1 TVFLLSA
8 ASRTSLDV
16 TAIQARLN
24 EIGNS
29 VLAGG
34 DGSLVKV
41 HVHNERPD
49 EIIAYG
55 LSLGTLTRITVE
67 NLDTMADDVREA
79 RASEFVTEGPVEP
92 GATSGARAASGVR
105 TASVAASSGGGVGV
119 AAPPA
124 AEV

>member
-49 EIIAYG
+49 EVIAYG

-79 RASEFVTEGPVEP
+79 RAEAFVGDDTASGEDRGDQGSVAVAAKPAV
-92 GATSGARAASGVR
+92 ATGARAVEGS
-105 TASVAASSGGGVGV
+105 
-119 AAPPA
+119 
-124 AEV
+124 